1 MDQPSKN
8 KGGRPRTGRRPTLN
22 ESRNA
27 EGYYSHKEVAT
38 MLGMHTDTIH
48 KYTRMERIPV
58 ERRKK
63 GLANA
68 NGERQHDLYYP
79 KDQIDAL
86 VARLTVGSKPRTIT
100 QEEQV
105 NGTST
110 LNCNVCNADVPLM
123 DAVAHEQSHKGAN

>member
-8 KGGRPRTGRRPTLN
+8 KGGRPRTGRRPTLS

-38 MLGMHTDTIH
+38 MMGLHTDTVH
-48 KYTRMERIPV
+48 KYTRINRIPV

-63 GLANA
+63 GLADA
-68 NGERQHDLYYP
+68 NGERKHDLYYP

-86 VARLTVGSKPRTIT
+86 IASLTEGSKPRTIT

-110 LNCNVCNADVPLM
+110 LNCNVCKADVPLK